1 MFGFF
6 ARIRERA
13 RAAVLLGV
21 ADAADDLLGAA
32 DPSPADLDR
41 VRALLA
47 AAEARSLPA
56 ADTATED
63 GPKKGRAK

>member
-1 MFGFF
+1 MLGFF

-13 RAAVLLGV
+13 RTAVLLGV
-21 ADAADDLLGAA
+21 ADAADDLCGP

-47 AAEARSLPA
+47 TAEARSLPA
-56 ADTATED
+56 ADTTTED